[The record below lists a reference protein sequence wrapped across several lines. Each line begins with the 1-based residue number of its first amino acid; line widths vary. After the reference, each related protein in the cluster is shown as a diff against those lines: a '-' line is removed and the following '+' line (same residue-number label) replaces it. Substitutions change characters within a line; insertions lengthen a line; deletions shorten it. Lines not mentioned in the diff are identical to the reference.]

1 MNVCLLRVVVA
12 LHLPAV
18 CFYMASYTCAFCFTD
33 GLSGVGVECGCNC
46 KNLCSFVFSQ
56 IPASLFSYFETF
68 HWWETALGS
77 SSIYGFC
84 CKQSFQGG
92 KRWNIL
98 IALGSSV
105 RNGIASVRCDLSV
118 RALHASKIFIFS
130 SFWGSPQPYAY
141 RCYAFVAKWR
151 LLRWKW
157 WNEVLAIQVQGGR
170 ATWSELAVWAA
181 AGWRFEVSWVVLA
194 ATDLLLALLM
204 KSTGLGW
211 CRRSGTQCGK
221 SFKQRWCR
229 CGGKQY
235 RKVLVNL
242 KLMGVWSAWPVMF
255 MRSPSPG
262 TKMRCGLSV
271 GCSHCTV
278 TVAFSCGILLEYY
291 FSSSSLKT

>member
-18 CFYMASYTCAFCFTD
+18 CFYMASYTSAFCFTD
-33 GLSGVGVECGCNC
+33 GLSGVGVECGCSNC

-68 HWWETALGS
+68 QWWETALGS

-92 KRWNIL
+92 KRWNVL

-105 RNGIASVRCDLSV
+105 RNGIASVRSDLSV
-118 RALHASKIFIFS
+118 RALHTSKIFNFP
-130 SFWGSPQPYAY
+130 SFWGLPQPYAY

-170 ATWSELAVWAA
+170 AT
-181 AGWRFEVSWVVLA
+181 
-194 ATDLLLALLM
+194 
-204 KSTGLGW
+204 
-211 CRRSGTQCGK
+211 
-221 SFKQRWCR
+221 
-229 CGGKQY
+229 
-235 RKVLVNL
+235 
-242 KLMGVWSAWPVMF
+242 
-255 MRSPSPG
+255 
-262 TKMRCGLSV
+262 
-271 GCSHCTV
+271 CS
-278 TVAFSCGILLEYY
+278 
-291 FSSSSLKT
+291 